1 MADFATWQDVQ
12 ARWRP
17 LTSAEQG
24 VATTLL
30 SDVSDMIR
38 SRFPDVDARIANGSL
53 TAASVKRVAAA
64 AVKRAMIGSDAEG
77 LEARAQTAGPF
88 SVSDKFANPNG
99 NLYLTAEDIRLL
111 GGEYSAASAKV
122 GWLA

>member
-12 ARWRP
+12 ERWRP

-30 SDVSDMIR
+30 GDVSDMIR
-38 SRFPDVDARIANGSL
+38 ARFPDVDTRIANGSL
-53 TAASVKRVAAA
+53 TAATVKRIASA
-64 AVKRAMIGSDAEG
+64 AVKRAMISSEAEG
-77 LEARAQTAGPF
+77 LESRAQTAGPF

-99 NLYLTAEDIRLL
+99 NLYLTTDDIRLL
-111 GGEYSAASAKV
+111 GGEYSAASARV

>member
-1 MADFATWQDVQ
+1 MADFATWTDVQ

-17 LTSAEQG
+17 LTAAEQT

-30 SDVSDMIR
+30 ADVSDMIR
-38 SRFPDVDARIANGSL
+38 SRFRDVDARIASGSL
-53 TAASVKRVAAA
+53 TAASAKRIAAT
-64 AVKRAMIGSDAEG
+64 AVKRAMIASDAEG
-77 LEARAQTAGPF
+77 LESRAQTAGPF
-88 SVSDKFANPNG
+88 SVSDKFTNPNG

-111 GGEYSAASAKV
+111 GGEYSAATARV

>member
-1 MADFATWQDVQ
+1 MADFAVWQDVQ
-12 ARWRP
+12 ARWRL
-17 LTSAEQG
+17 LTSVEQG

-30 SDVSDMIR
+30 GDVSDLIR

-53 TAASVKRVAAA
+53 TTASVKRIAAA
-64 AVKRAMIGSDAEG
+64 AVKRAMISSDAEG
-77 LEARAQTAGPF
+77 LESRAQAAGPF

-99 NLYLTAEDIRLL
+99 NLYLTADDVRLL
-111 GGEYSAASAKV
+111 GGDYSAATARV